1 MSKNAASEEPLID
14 VDDSNLHDQESG
26 YTWEEFKR
34 SWDVLQEDD
43 SGSLQ
48 KAVASFHKKLKLK
61 RKQNDNS
68 LIQKGLVRYCY
79 IILDCSSNTSE
90 RDLRPSRL
98 ELALQTLEA
107 FVSEF
112 FEQNPLGQ
120 IGLIVSR
127 DGLAEKITDLSSN
140 FISLSTSISPLFL
153 LIFISSPKLGN
164 PSDHIRSFK
173 SKKIRDSS
181 GSLSLQ
187 NSLMLAINSLKRVP
201 KHGSREIFTILGSL
215 TSTDPSDIN
224 STISDLIKENIRVSI
239 VEMSAEVFIFK
250 KICTDTNGTFSV
262 AINEAHFRELVLEFI
277 SPPPIFNANSDA
289 HLITMGF
296 ATSIHD
302 STPTF
307 CSCHF
312 KLSLDGYLCPRCN
325 SKVCSLPS
333 NCDVCGL
340 SLVSSP
346 HLSRSYHHLF
356 PTNAFKELV
365 PPKESLSYCYSC
377 MEPLSD
383 SVKVLNNQKPDAS
396 IPEELFQCPK
406 CLNVFCLD
414 CDLYIHETVHNCPGC
429 V

>member
-1 MSKNAASEEPLID
+1 MSKNAASNEPLID
-14 VDDSNLHDQESG
+14 IDDSNLHDQESG

-61 RKQNDNS
+61 RKQNDNN

-112 FEQNPLGQ
+112 FEQNPLG
-120 IGLIVSR
+120 
-127 DGLAEKITDLSSN
+127 
-140 FISLSTSISPLFL
+140 
-153 LIFISSPKLGN
+153 
-164 PSDHIRSFK
+164 
-173 SKKIRDSS
+173 
-181 GSLSLQ
+181 
-187 NSLMLAINSLKRVP
+187 
-201 KHGSREIFTILGSL
+201 SL

-224 STISDLIKENIRVSI
+224 STISDLINENIRVSI

-356 PTNAFKELV
+356 PTKAFKELV

-383 SVKVLNNQKPDAS
+383 SIKALNNQKPDAS